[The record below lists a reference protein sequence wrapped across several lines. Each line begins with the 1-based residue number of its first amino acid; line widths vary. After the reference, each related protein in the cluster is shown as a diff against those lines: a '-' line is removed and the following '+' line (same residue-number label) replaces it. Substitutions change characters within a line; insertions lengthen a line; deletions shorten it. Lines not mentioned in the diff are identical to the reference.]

1 MEKIKEYFK
10 IAFRN
15 LKTRQLRSWLTM
27 IGVIIGVFLIVS
39 LMSLSEGLKS
49 AVMQQLRM
57 MGKDIV
63 MIMPGDIADVMNTL
77 VGGSELTNDDI
88 RTIRK
93 VKGVESVV
101 EMDYKTEVMRH
112 EGEKKTVLIYGN
124 PWDSALKVYQ
134 EDMGWTL
141 KEGRWPIP
149 GKNEL
154 LVGSLVPEEIFP
166 GMEIGDQATIK
177 GRKFKIVGVL
187 NSIGSKQDDSMIAM
201 ELSIFRAI
209 TGEREGAKMAM
220 AKVEAGYSAEQVV
233 EAIKEDL
240 EENSKRRRGEDSSSF
255 TVLSSEKISNIV
267 GDVMGLIQ
275 VVIFGF
281 ASIAII
287 VGAIGIMNTM
297 YTSVHERIKEIG
309 IMKAIGAK
317 SSTITAIFLI
327 ESGIFGLF
335 GGLGGTILGIGL
347 AKTIEIYFQFH
358 PVFYMQASASP
369 FLILFALTF
378 SFLVGCISGFLPAR
392 RASKLKP
399 VDALRYE

>member
-1 MEKIKEYFK
+1 
-10 IAFRN
+10 
-15 LKTRQLRSWLTM
+15 M

-39 LMSLSEGLKS
+39 LLSLSEGLKS

-77 VGGSELTNDDI
+77 VGGTELTNDDI

-101 EMDYKTEVMRH
+101 EMDYKAEVMRH

-124 PWDSALKVYQ
+124 PWNSALDLYQ
-134 EDMGWTL
+134 EDLGWTL
-141 KEGRWPIP
+141 KYGRWPIP
-149 GKNEL
+149 GKNEII
-154 LVGSLVPEEIFP
+154 VGSLVPQEIFP
-166 GMEIGDQATIK
+166 GLEVEDQATIK

-220 AKVEAGYSAEQVV
+220 AKIAAGYSVEQVV

-240 EENSKRRRGEDSSSF
+240 EENRKRRRGEESSSF

-275 VVIFGF
+275 VVIIGF
-281 ASIAII
+281 ASIAIL

-317 SSTITAIFLI
+317 SSTITTIFLI
-327 ESGIFGLF
+327 ESGIFGMF
-335 GGLGGTILGIGL
+335 GGIGGTVLGIGL
-347 AKTIEIYFQFH
+347 AKAIELYFQFN

-369 FLILFALTF
+369 ILIVFALTF

>member
-1 MEKIKEYFK
+1 MEKVKEYFK

-39 LMSLSEGLKS
+39 LLSLSEGLKS

-63 MIMPGDIADVMNTL
+63 IIMPGDIADVMNTL
-77 VGGSELTNDDI
+77 VGGTELTDDDI
-88 RTIRK
+88 RIIRK

-101 EMDYKTEVMRH
+101 EMDYKAEAVRY
-112 EGEKKTVLIYGN
+112 EGEQKTLLINGN
-124 PWDSALKVYQ
+124 PWNSALKMYQ
-134 EDMGWTL
+134 EDIGWSV

-166 GMEIGDQATIK
+166 GLRAGDPVSIK
-177 GRKFKIVGVL
+177 GRKFRVVGIL
-187 NSIGSKQDDSMIAM
+187 NSLGSKQDDSMIAM

-209 TGEREGAKMAM
+209 TGERDGAKMAM
-220 AKVEAGYSAEQVV
+220 AKVEAGYSVEQVV

-240 EENSKRRRGEDSSSF
+240 EENRKRRRGEDVSSF
-255 TVLSSEKISNIV
+255 TVLSSEKISKIV

-275 VVIFGF
+275 AVIFGF
-281 ASIAII
+281 ASIAIL

-309 IMKAIGAK
+309 ILKAIGAK

-327 ESGIFGLF
+327 ESGIFGMF
-335 GGLGGTILGIGL
+335 GGIGGTVLGIGL
-347 AKTIEIYFQFH
+347 AKTIELYFQFH

-369 FLILFALTF
+369 GLILFALTF